1 MEDNNLKGLI
11 TTKEQTIISNLYRD
25 RNIQEFITDLRVF
38 SLKYMA
44 AMEEVETKLEILNE
58 DYKARYNRSPIE
70 HIETRLKTP
79 ESLLKKMYR
88 NGVPFTLKD
97 LEENIF
103 DIAGVRIICSFKSDI
118 FTLIDVIKKNKNF
131 TVIKEKDYVNNPK
144 NSGYR
149 SYHLILKVPIYLT
162 SGEEEVFVE
171 LQIRTMGMD
180 FWASLE
186 HKIKYKYDGYI
197 PEDVKKE
204 LVEYAD
210 IISKADEKMM
220 DLNDKVQI
228 FKEDF

>member
-1 MEDNNLKGLI
+1 MEENLKGLI
-11 TTKEQTIISNLYRD
+11 TKKEQLVISNLYKE
-25 RNIQEFITDLRVF
+25 RNIQEFLTELRVF

-44 AMEEVETKLEILNE
+44 VMEEVETKLEILNE

-88 NGVPFTLKD
+88 NGIPFTLRD

-118 FTLIDVIKKNKNF
+118 FTLIDVIKSNKNF
-131 TVIKEKDYVNNPK
+131 RVIKEKDYVNNPK
-144 NSGYR
+144 SSGYR

-220 DLNDKVQI
+220 NLNDTVQI